1 MTIGGGVRVGVLWE
15 PAVGWVK
22 RHRRATHH
30 GALGTLNLNEIFS
43 PLCFA
48 KGDIQ
53 RSLGQRLRKALK
65 SPYLAIGNR
74 ITEPLVSHHGVAR
87 LSCWSRIR

>member
-1 MTIGGGVRVGVLWE
+1 MLWE

-53 RSLGQRLRKALK
+53 RSLGQRPRKACG
-65 SPYLAIGNR
+65 SRRFPGAMPLAMVTMAVGQ
-74 ITEPLVSHHGVAR
+74 LD
-87 LSCWSRIR
+87 WSRFSPKAMFNVA